1 MNKLATC
8 ENITKKILYSLF
20 EIVDQNKFSSLKG
33 KILIN
38 AFFEPSTRTSL
49 SFESA
54 MKRMDGEVINYY
66 DSYSSSKKGETFE
79 DTIRTLCAYGDILV
93 LRHPKKE
100 FLANS
105 LKISSIPII
114 NAGNGD
120 GEHPTQAILDLYTIY
135 NHFNKKAQP
144 FDLQKLRVLF
154 IGDIKH
160 SRTIHSLLTL
170 LHLFPQFS
178 ISMLPYY
185 NLEPSA
191 ECVRQI
197 KENHSQDA
205 VIVERQNIIWKDY
218 DVVYCTRRQKER
230 SDTEINPLDKK
241 DDFILTNDIANQMHN
256 DAIILHPLPRND
268 ELATDV
274 DLNHRAKYFEQ
285 AKHGVKIRQA
295 LIQMILNNA

>member
-1 MNKLATC
+1 MNKLVSC
-8 ENITKKILYSLF
+8 ENITKKSLYSLF
-20 EIVDQNKFSSLKG
+20 EIVAQKKFSSLKG

-54 MKRMDGEVINYY
+54 MKRMGGEVITYY

-105 LKISSIPII
+105 VKVSSIPII

-135 NHFNKKAQP
+135 NHFNKKEQP

-170 LHLFPQFS
+170 LHLFPQLT

-185 NLEPSA
+185 NLEPSV

-218 DVVYCTRRQKER
+218 DVVYCTRHQKER
-230 SDTEINPLDKK
+230 SDTETNSIDKK

-274 DLNHRAKYFEQ
+274 DSNHRAKYFDQ
-285 AKHGVKIRQA
+285 VKYGVEIRQA